1 MIFRDSNHNVLEL
14 PWAEIIRCWNPD
26 RFHAPTPCSRE
37 LRSVTIEFHQ
47 PQCWQWQLGKIL
59 YQHGW
64 RSRAVS
70 FNVKLHLW
78 VSDVKAAAGG
88 EGQKYNNALPSGQ
101 NSKQFLW
108 NKKQSSPLAVCTSVL
123 FSMTISMT
131 VSMWKHWDDTMW
143 KSSGVV
149 QGLTRQ
155 QSKSRNGWVGGLS
168 RCSFFLDQ
176 KFHSSPFFHEGI
188 YKQCCPSIVEV
199 WCDFETFLAFVSN
212 LDYMMFHLVI
222 WRGFSGGWSSF
233 YIHYVNT

>member
-1 MIFRDSNHNVLEL
+1 MSWNHPMLKSRSISCPNSLLERAEKRHNRIPPAPVLTMAVGQNFV
-14 PWAEIIRCWNPD
+14 PAWVAE
-26 RFHAPTPCSRE
+26 
-37 LRSVTIEFHQ
+37 
-47 PQCWQWQLGKIL
+47 
-59 YQHGW
+59 
-64 RSRAVS
+64 SRAVSVS

-88 EGQKYNNALPSGQ
+88 EGQKYNNTLPSGQ
-101 NSKQFLW
+101 NSEQFLW
-108 NKKQSSPLAVCTSVL
+108 NRIQSSPLAVCTSVL

-176 KFHSSPFFHEGI
+176 KFHSSSF
-188 YKQCCPSIVEV
+188 S
-199 WCDFETFLAFVSN
+199 T
-212 LDYMMFHLVI
+212 
-222 WRGFSGGWSSF
+222 RGFTNSAVLALWRFGVILRHFWHLFQILITWCSTS
-233 YIHYVNT
+233 